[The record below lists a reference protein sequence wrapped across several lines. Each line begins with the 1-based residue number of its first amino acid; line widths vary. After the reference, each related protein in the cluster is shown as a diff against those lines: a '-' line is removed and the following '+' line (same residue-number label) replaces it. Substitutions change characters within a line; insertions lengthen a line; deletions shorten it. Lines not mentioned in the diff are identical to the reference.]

1 MMDAPIQAP
10 SVAVATP
17 EPGVRT
23 LTIDR
28 PRRRNA
34 LDRAT
39 YRALGAALT
48 AAAAADA
55 VRVVVLTGAGGCFTS
70 GNDLADF
77 RDAEG
82 SSAPADPAVLPASA
96 WLDFLAVIST
106 FPKPLVAAVEG
117 FAIGIGTTML
127 LHCDLVHA
135 ARDVQFRLPFV
146 PLGVCAEGG
155 ASYLLPLAAG
165 PKFAAELLLLGRAF
179 TAEEALRAGIANS
192 VTDPGAAL
200 AAAMAS
206 ARALAALP
214 AESVQATKALLRR
227 GTEAAVREAID
238 AEAVRFHA
246 LRGSRA
252 AQDAF
257 AAFFAQGKSGR

>member
-1 MMDAPIQAP
+1 MMDATIQSA

-48 AAAAADA
+48 EAAAADA
-55 VRVVVLTGAGGCFTS
+55 VRAVVLTGAGSCFTS

-77 RDAEG
+77 RDAEA
-82 SSAPADPAVLPASA
+82 SSTPADPAALPASA
-96 WLDFLAVIST
+96 GLDFLAVISS

-135 ARDVQFRLPFV
+135 ARDAQFRLPFV
-146 PLGVCAEGG
+146 PLGLCAEG
-155 ASYLLPLAAG
+155 ASSYLLPLAAG

-179 TAEEALRAGIANS
+179 SAEEALRAGIANS
-192 VTDPGAAL
+192 LTDPDAAL

-214 AESVQATKALLRR
+214 AESVRATKALLRR
-227 GTEAAVREAID
+227 GTEAAVREAIA

-246 LRGSRA
+246 LRGSQA

-257 AAFFAQGKSGR
+257 AAFFAQGRSER

>member
-10 SVAVATP
+10 SVTVATP

-48 AAAAADA
+48 AAAAADE
-55 VRVVVLTGAGGCFTS
+55 VRAVVLTGTGGCFTS

-77 RDAEG
+77 RDADG
-82 SSAPADPAVLPASA
+82 SSAPADPAALPASA
-96 WLDFLAVIST
+96 GLEFLAVISG

-146 PLGVCAEGG
+146 PLGLCAEG
-155 ASYLLPLAAG
+155 ASSYLLPLAAG

-179 TAEEALRAGIANS
+179 TAEEALRAGIVNS
-192 VTDPGAAL
+192 VTEPGMAL

-214 AESVQATKALLRR
+214 ADSVRATKALLRR
-227 GTEAAVREAID
+227 GSETAVRETID

-246 LRGSRA
+246 LRGSQA